1 VLLKG
6 QFDIAQGAPR
16 IMGSNDYTGM
26 TLADKYHLTTLLGQG
41 GMGAVYRGEHVIIG
55 KKVAVMFLHADLAG
69 NAEVVKRFYR
79 EAQAAAAIGHDGI
92 IDVLDVGISPNGEP
106 YLVMEFLEGESLGDM
121 LTRTGPLD
129 LAAALG
135 IAEPAL
141 RALAAA
147 HAKRIVHRDLK
158 PDNIFIVRQPSG
170 PPKIKLI
177 DFGISKFA
185 DGGGVEKLTQ
195 TGSVMGTPAYMAPE
209 QARGASSL
217 DHRADLYSM
226 GVILYEMLTGKLP
239 FSGSNFTEIIINI
252 LTVEPIPPAEAHPG
266 FPAEATALVL
276 RALAKDP
283 AARFADAEAMIAEMA
298 MLTAYG
304 GRQERLT
311 RIAADARK
319 ITFAGGSLG
328 DKASSPSGPDVAKNL
343 LSQVARART
352 PAGWTGTDARPKGR
366 NRALIAVVVVAAL
379 ITLGGAVAAV
389 VIWGGAGGAS
399 GKAQPVA
406 AIPAAAPAAPTSVS
420 ITVKGAP
427 DNALVFFDDVLVTV
441 NPFRVKAAP
450 TSSTMRVQA
459 PGYEPFIATVT
470 PNADQEI
477 VVSMQPVKK

>member
-1 VLLKG
+1 
-6 QFDIAQGAPR
+6 
-16 IMGSNDYTGM
+16 MGPNDYTGL

-41 GMGAVYRGEHVIIG
+41 GMGSVYRGEHVVIG
-55 KKVAVMFLHADLAG
+55 KKVAVKFLHADLAG

-79 EAQAAAAIGHDGI
+79 EAQAAAAIGHDSI

-121 LTRTGPLD
+121 LARTGPLD

-147 HAKRIVHRDLK
+147 HSKGIVHRDLK

-185 DGGGVEKLTQ
+185 ETGGAEKLTQ

-209 QARGASSL
+209 QARGSSSL

-226 GVILYEMLTGKLP
+226 GVILYEMLSGKLP
-239 FSGSNFTEIIINI
+239 FAGSNFTEVILNI
-252 LTVEPIPPAEAHPG
+252 LTTEPVPPAQANPA
-266 FPAEATALVL
+266 FPPEATALVL

-283 AARFADAEAMIAEMA
+283 AARFADAEAMIAEMSV
-298 MLTAYG
+298 LTAYG

-328 DKASSPSGPDVAKNL
+328 NKPSSPSGPDVAKNL

-352 PAGWTGTDARPKGR
+352 PAGWSGTDARPKGR
-366 NRALIAVVVVAAL
+366 NRALIAVVVGAAV
-379 ITLGGAVAAV
+379 ITLGGAGAAV
-389 VIWGGAGGAS
+389 VIWSGTGVGA
-399 GKAQPVA
+399 AQPA
-406 AIPAAAPAAPTSVS
+406 AAVLATAPAPAAPTSVS

-427 DNALVFFDDVLVTV
+427 AEALVFFDDVLVTV

-450 TSSTMRVQA
+450 ASSTMRVQA
-459 PGYEPFIATVT
+459 PGYEPFIASVT
-470 PNADQEI
+470 PSADQEI
-477 VVSMQPVKK
+477 VVSMQKKK

>member
-1 VLLKG
+1 
-6 QFDIAQGAPR
+6 
-16 IMGSNDYTGM
+16 MGSTDYTGL
-26 TLADKYHLTTLLGQG
+26 TLADKYHLTGLLGQG
-41 GMGAVYRGEHVIIG
+41 GMGAVYRGEHVVIG
-55 KKVAVMFLHADLAG
+55 KKVAVKFLHADLAG

-121 LTRTGPLD
+121 LARTGPLD

-135 IAEPAL
+135 IVEPAL

-147 HAKRIVHRDLK
+147 HSKGIVHRDLK

-185 DGGGVEKLTQ
+185 EGGGAEKLTQ
-195 TGSVMGTPAYMAPE
+195 TGSVMGTPSYMAPE

-252 LTVEPIPPAEAHPG
+252 LTVEPLPPVQAHPG

-283 AARFADAEAMIAEMA
+283 AARPTDAEAMIAEMA
-298 MLTAYG
+298 VLTAYG

-352 PAGWTGTDARPKGR
+352 PAGWSGTDALPKGR
-366 NRALIAVVVVAAL
+366 NRALIAVVVVAAV
-379 ITLGGAVAAV
+379 ITLGGAGAAV
-389 VIWGGAGGAS
+389 VIWGGAGGGA
-399 GKAQPVA
+399 AQ
-406 AIPAAAPAAPTSVS
+406 PAAAVPATAPTPAAPTSAS

-427 DNALVFFDDVLVTV
+427 EGALVFFDDVLVTV

-450 TSSTMRVQA
+450 TSSTMRIQA
-459 PGYEPFIATVT
+459 PGYEPFLAAVT
-470 PNADQEI
+470 PTADQEI
-477 VVSMQPVKK
+477 VVSMQPKKVPPTP

>member
-1 VLLKG
+1 MVALRG
-6 QFDIAQGAPR
+6 QIDIAEGAPR
-16 IMGSNDYTGM
+16 IMGSTDYTGQ
-26 TLADKYHLTTLLGQG
+26 TLSDKYHLTTLLGQG
-41 GMGAVYRGEHVIIG
+41 GMGAVYRGEHIVIG
-55 KKVAVMFLHADLAG
+55 KKVAVKFLHADLAG

-79 EAQAAAAIGHDGI
+79 EAQAAAAIGHDSI
-92 IDVLDVGISPNGEP
+92 IDVLDVGLSPNGEP
-106 YLVMEFLEGESLGDM
+106 YLVMEYLEGESLGDM
-121 LTRTGPLD
+121 LARTGPLD

-147 HAKRIVHRDLK
+147 HAKGIVHRDLK

-185 DGGGVEKLTQ
+185 DGGGAEKLTQ

-239 FSGSNFTEIIINI
+239 FSGSNFTEIIVNI
-252 LTVEPIPPAEAHPG
+252 LTVEPIPPVQAHPG
-266 FPAEATALVL
+266 FPAEATAVVL

-283 AARFADAEAMIAEMA
+283 AARFENAEAMIAEMA
-298 MLTAYG
+298 VLTAYG

-311 RIAADARK
+311 RIAADADK
-319 ITFAGGSLG
+319 TTFAGGSLG
-328 DKASSPSGPDVAKNL
+328 DKLSSPSGPDVAKNV
-343 LSQVARART
+343 LSQVVRART
-352 PAGWTGTDARPKGR
+352 PAGWSGTDARPKGR
-366 NRALIAVVVVAAL
+366 NKALIAVVIVAAV
-379 ITLGGAVAAV
+379 ITLGGAGAAV
-389 VIWGGAGGAS
+389 VIWGGAGGAIA
-399 GKAQPVA
+399 KPA
-406 AIPAAAPAAPTSVS
+406 AIPAAIPAAPAAPTSVA

-427 DNALVFFDDVLVTV
+427 EGALLFFDDMLVTE
-441 NPFRVKAAP
+441 NPFRVKAVP
-450 TSSTMRVQA
+450 SSSTVRVQA
-459 PGYEPFIATVT
+459 PGYEPYVTAIT

-477 VVSMQPVKK
+477 VVSMQPKK